1 MLSVKQAAEVLGLSA
16 ETVYRRI
23 ADGSIPSSR
32 IGRSVRVP
40 VRFVESLTRLP
51 GELPG
56 RALIATVALDSLFVR
71 RAQSAQ
77 IEVGN
82 D

>member
-1 MLSVKQAAEVLGLSA
+1 MLSVKQAAQVLGLSA

-23 ADGSIPSSR
+23 ADGSIPSFK

-56 RALIATVALDSLFVR
+56 RARRALGDLDHLFVQ
-71 RAQSAQ
+71 RASNAQ
-77 IEVGN
+77 MEEDN
-82 D
+82 E